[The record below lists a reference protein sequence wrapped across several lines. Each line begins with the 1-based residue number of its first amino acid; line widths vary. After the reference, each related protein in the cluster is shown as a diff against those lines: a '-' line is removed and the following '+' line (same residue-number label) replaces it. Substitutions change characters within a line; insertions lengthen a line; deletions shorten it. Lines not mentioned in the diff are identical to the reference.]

1 MLRAAGSTAAL
12 VVIYYL
18 LPLDRSSTTVAVTLL
33 VIGLVALMGLV
44 TYQVRSIVRSSFPL
58 LRGVEALATSI
69 PLFLLLFAATYV
81 VLATISAGN
90 FSQPL
95 SRTDAIYFT
104 VTVFATVGF
113 GDITA
118 KTEVARLVVTGQ
130 MLADLIVLGLGV
142 RVLLSAVQRG
152 RQRPPA
158 TPSRPGGKW
167 HVASP
172 VIPQLQSGRW
182 LPRDYLQ
189 DLETNGPTNESYR
202 VGWSADSVPGGPL
215 LRAAASDRAADPSPP
230 RPSRSR
236 ESARTPSDAARS
248 GR

>member
-1 MLRAAGSTAAL
+1 MTESPGPGPDVGQEGRPPVRRIVRSVLRAAGSTAAL

-18 LPLDRSSTTVAVTLL
+18 LPLDRSSTAVAVTLL
-33 VIGLVALMGLV
+33 IIGLVALMGLV
-44 TYQVRSIVRSSFPL
+44 TYQVRSIIRSSFPL

-69 PLFLLLFAATYV
+69 PFFLLQFAATYV

-118 KTEVARLVVTGQ
+118 KTELARLVVTGQ

-142 RVLLSAVQRG
+142 RILLSAVQRG

-158 TPSRPGGKW
+158 GNGTVPPG
-167 HVASP
+167 
-172 VIPQLQSGRW
+172 R
-182 LPRDYLQ
+182 
-189 DLETNGPTNESYR
+189 
-202 VGWSADSVPGGPL
+202 
-215 LRAAASDRAADPSPP
+215 
-230 RPSRSR
+230 
-236 ESARTPSDAARS
+236 
-248 GR
+248 

>member
-1 MLRAAGSTAAL
+1 MLRAAGSTTAL

-18 LPLDRSSTTVAVTLL
+18 LPLNRSSTAVAVTMLI
-33 VIGLVALMGLV
+33 IGLVILTSLLA
-44 TYQVRSIVRSSFPL
+44 YQVRAITRSPFPL
-58 LRGVEALATSI
+58 LRGVEALAISI

-81 VLATISAGN
+81 VMATISASS

-130 MLADLIVLGLGV
+130 MIADLIAIGLGV

-152 RQRPPA
+152 RQRQPTGTVP
-158 TPSRPGGKW
+158 PGG
-167 HVASP
+167 
-172 VIPQLQSGRW
+172 
-182 LPRDYLQ
+182 
-189 DLETNGPTNESYR
+189 
-202 VGWSADSVPGGPL
+202 
-215 LRAAASDRAADPSPP
+215 
-230 RPSRSR
+230 
-236 ESARTPSDAARS
+236 
-248 GR
+248 

>member
-1 MLRAAGSTAAL
+1 MLRAAGSTATL

-18 LPLDRSSTTVAVTLL
+18 LPLNRSSTAVAVTLL
-33 VIGLVALMGLV
+33 SIGLLALFGLV
-44 TYQVRSIVRSSFPL
+44 TYQVRSITRSPFPL

-81 VLATISAGN
+81 VLATISASN

-158 TPSRPGGKW
+158 GTGTVPPG
-167 HVASP
+167 
-172 VIPQLQSGRW
+172 R
-182 LPRDYLQ
+182 
-189 DLETNGPTNESYR
+189 
-202 VGWSADSVPGGPL
+202 
-215 LRAAASDRAADPSPP
+215 
-230 RPSRSR
+230 
-236 ESARTPSDAARS
+236 
-248 GR
+248 

>member
-1 MLRAAGSTAAL
+1 ML

-18 LPLDRSSTTVAVTLL
+18 LPLDRSSTAVTVTVLI
-33 VIGLVALMGLV
+33 IGLVALMGLV
-44 TYQVRSIVRSSFPL
+44 TYQVRSIIRSAFPL

-69 PLFLLLFAATYV
+69 PFFLLLFAATYV

-90 FSQPL
+90 FNQPL

-130 MLADLIVLGLGV
+130 MLADLIVIGLGV

-152 RQRPPA
+152 RQRPPGGNG
-158 TPSRPGGKW
+158 TVPPG
-167 HVASP
+167 
-172 VIPQLQSGRW
+172 R
-182 LPRDYLQ
+182 
-189 DLETNGPTNESYR
+189 
-202 VGWSADSVPGGPL
+202 
-215 LRAAASDRAADPSPP
+215 
-230 RPSRSR
+230 
-236 ESARTPSDAARS
+236 
-248 GR
+248 

>member
-1 MLRAAGSTAAL
+1 ML
-12 VVIYYL
+12 VVIYYQ
-18 LPLDRSSTTVAVTLL
+18 LPLDRPSTPVAVTMLT
-33 VIGLVALMGLV
+33 IGLVAFTGLV
-44 TYQVRSIVRSSFPL
+44 AYQVRAIVRSKFPL

-69 PLFLLLFAATYV
+69 PFFLLLFAATYV

-90 FSQPL
+90 FSQPM

-152 RQRPPA
+152 RQRPPTGTDTA
-158 TPSRPGGKW
+158 PPGG
-167 HVASP
+167 
-172 VIPQLQSGRW
+172 
-182 LPRDYLQ
+182 
-189 DLETNGPTNESYR
+189 
-202 VGWSADSVPGGPL
+202 
-215 LRAAASDRAADPSPP
+215 
-230 RPSRSR
+230 
-236 ESARTPSDAARS
+236 
-248 GR
+248 

>member
-1 MLRAAGSTAAL
+1 MLRAGGSSAAL

-18 LPLDRSSTTVAVTLL
+18 LPLDHSSTTVAVTTL

-152 RQRPPA
+152 RQRPPGGNG
-158 TPSRPGGKW
+158 TVPPGG
-167 HVASP
+167 
-172 VIPQLQSGRW
+172 
-182 LPRDYLQ
+182 
-189 DLETNGPTNESYR
+189 
-202 VGWSADSVPGGPL
+202 
-215 LRAAASDRAADPSPP
+215 
-230 RPSRSR
+230 
-236 ESARTPSDAARS
+236 
-248 GR
+248 